1 MFEFKLGFASWETA
15 ETRGRNRAHPCIVR
29 CGLPFYESWM
39 ARRCTS
45 AARARRVQHHY
56 PKRAEHSGIR
66 LRARSAARTGRCG
79 ANAGLLSAGPAPGA
93 SGRNAVVHPRSSSSS
108 TGGARQR
115 ASAEQLGPAA
125 VDRANAR
132 WNAAWRGER
141 ASSGSDDSRR
151 TGADARASKHTDT
164 GTCRYCASHHA
175 DRRDREGADCQTGPQ
190 EPNAEERD
198 RARQSSRGKAA

>member
-1 MFEFKLGFASWETA
+1 
-15 ETRGRNRAHPCIVR
+15 
-29 CGLPFYESWM
+29 
-39 ARRCTS
+39 
-45 AARARRVQHHY
+45 VQHHY

-66 LRARSAARTGRCG
+66 LRARSAARTGRCR
-79 ANAGLLSAGPAPGA
+79 AGLLSAGPAPGA

-141 ASSGSDDSRR
+141 ASSCSDDSRR
-151 TGADARASKHTDT
+151 TGADACASEHTDT
-164 GTCRYCASHHA
+164 GTCRYCASHYA
-175 DRRDREGADCQTGPQ
+175 NRRDREGPNCQTGPQ
-190 EPNAEERD
+190 EPNAETLD
-198 RARQSSRGKAA
+198 